1 MNKSS
6 EFEQIIKEKLN
17 SFEYPY
23 NNSSW
28 KKFKNDIPGKNPF
41 WGSAALI
48 SVVSIIT
55 IAIVWYFNTNE
66 INNVIC
72 KNNQKVILNNNETET
87 PDNNIVISNN
97 KSQKVHKKEFIVKN
111 VLSNNNTDEINNVQH
126 NNFTINNVVPPFK
139 SEIKK
144 QVAPV
149 ASFVCDIYEGCQP
162 LSVKFT
168 PSEISDTII
177 YSWDFGDGIISTERT
192 PSHTYLKSGNY
203 SVLLMVKYFK
213 SEPVISNL
221 KQNVINVNE
230 LPVSN
235 FVYQINGYS
244 VNLVNQSENYQK
256 NKWLFNDST
265 STDENCSKNYYLNGK
280 YIVKLVTT
288 NNAGCSDTSSKV
300 LEIKIKH
307 PIFVASAFKPLTDGI
322 NSKIGPQIL
331 NEEDYYFEYEVF
343 NKTGQNIYQAKGNNV
358 DWDGKNKY
366 TQQIADEDFY
376 FYKLKVVDKYGN
388 VDVIRG
394 KFKLLK

>member
-1 MNKSS
+1 M
-6 EFEQIIKEKLN
+6 Q
-17 SFEYPY
+17 Y
-23 NNSSW
+23 
-28 KKFKNDIPGKNPF
+28 
-41 WGSAALI
+41 
-48 SVVSIIT
+48 
-55 IAIVWYFNTNE
+55 
-66 INNVIC
+66 
-72 KNNQKVILNNNETET
+72 
-87 PDNNIVISNN
+87 
-97 KSQKVHKKEFIVKN
+97 
-111 VLSNNNTDEINNVQH
+111 
-126 NNFTINNVVPPFK
+126 NNFTINNVVPPIK

-144 QVAPV
+144 QGAPV

-177 YSWDFGDGIISTERT
+177 YSWDFGDGTISTERT
-192 PSHTYLKSGNY
+192 PSHIYSKRGKY
-203 SVLLMVKYFK
+203 SVLLMVKYFR

-366 TQQIADEDFY
+366 TQQITDEDFY